1 LLFEVVEDHIAVI
14 RFNRPEARNAVNV
27 EITEAMT
34 AAVERTESDP
44 NIRVVVLG
52 SSTPGMFC
60 AGADLKLVAAGRA
73 DDMRPGDGG
82 FAGLVDATRAKPW
95 IAAVEG
101 PAMGG
106 GFEICLACDLI
117 VAAEG
122 SRFALPEVKRGLIAG
137 AGGIH
142 RAGRVLP
149 RNIALELVTTGEP
162 ISGARA
168 EHFGMVNRLVP
179 NGQALD
185 AALELARA
193 IIANAPIGVQESLA
207 CARLAGER
215 SDAELQR
222 MSRDAGRRAGAT
234 EDAQEGPRAFLEKRA
249 PVWKGR

>member
-1 LLFEVVEDHIAVI
+1 MLDAGDIAEKRVRLAALRFSGQLPDDRGSAPPPNQRENNDNQASGQLLFEVVEDHIAVI

-52 SSTPGMFC
+52 SSTPGMFG

-106 GFEICLACDLI
+106 GFEIWLACDLI

-122 SRFALPEVKRGLIAG
+122 SRFALP
-137 AGGIH
+137 
-142 RAGRVLP
+142 
-149 RNIALELVTTGEP
+149 
-162 ISGARA
+162 
-168 EHFGMVNRLVP
+168 
-179 NGQALD
+179 
-185 AALELARA
+185 
-193 IIANAPIGVQESLA
+193 
-207 CARLAGER
+207 R
-215 SDAELQR
+215 SSVD
-222 MSRDAGRRAGAT
+222 
-234 EDAQEGPRAFLEKRA
+234 
-249 PVWKGR
+249 